1 MKRFI
6 KKFVATLDDD
16 ERYRLF
22 ILVIGAILIIALC
35 VGIYVNF
42 YYKYADIDP
51 LMLGINVG
59 NKKTEEEISKLKTEF
74 NGLFN
79 NEVKVNSENIN
90 IYEKLDNNVDEIV
103 STFSQ
108 LHNGDESFYRYD
120 ADIPRININSSI
132 ISDINNEII
141 SKYRDPI
148 NVIQRKRDGF
158 TSYTVSYCT
167 FVNGSNLSLVIRSS
181 YKEQGKAEKVGI
193 KTYNYN
199 IVEDRL
205 VTLDEII
212 KLKNTTNKEVQEIIN
227 KSIQEADAKVQAL
240 PKEYG
245 NLFKRDLN
253 SDIYKVENTENFFLT
268 DDGNVYIVYAYG
280 NIDETNEMDI
290 VIF

>member
-16 ERYRLF
+16 ERYKLF
-22 ILVIGAILIIALC
+22 LLVIGAILIIALC

-74 NGLFN
+74 NALFN
-79 NEVKVNSENIN
+79 NEVKVNSENVN
-90 IYEKLDNNVDEIV
+90 IFEKLDNNVDEIV

-108 LHNGDESFYRYD
+108 LHNGDDSFYRYD

-148 NVIQRKRDGF
+148 NVIQRKRDGY
-158 TSYTVSYCT
+158 TSYTVSYCA

-181 YKEQGKAEKVGI
+181 LKEQGKAEKVGI

-205 VTLDEII
+205 VTLDEMI
-212 KLKNTTNKEVQEIIN
+212 KLKNTTNKEVQENIN

-240 PKEYG
+240 AKEYG
-245 NLFKRDLN
+245 SLYTRDLN

-280 NIDETNEMDI
+280 NIDETNEMDV